1 MFSNRVSRPRLP
13 RSGSVDRRP
22 ARFRDGGRP
31 RGHIERI
38 DRGALAASLESFGRS
53 ARPDPS

>member
-13 RSGSVDRRP
+13 RSGSVDRRSAHP
-22 ARFRDGGRP
+22 RDGGHP
-31 RGHIERI
+31 RGHVERI
-38 DRGALAASLESFGRS
+38 DHGALAASLESFGRS

>member
-1 MFSNRVSRPRLP
+1 MFSNRASRPRLP
-13 RSGSVDRRP
+13 RSGSVDRRH
-22 ARFRDGGRP
+22 ARLRDAGHP
-31 RGHIERI
+31 RGHVERI